1 MKSEIATKQS
11 KLAAKEREL
20 ATAQSIAART
30 YLLLGNRLDT
40 ALLLATEA
48 QKLATQAQPGIILP
62 DTIGTLLTGAYY
74 NRRLLTYLHGASPV
88 NAVAFSQD
96 GKQVATGDFDGNVVL
111 WDAQTHRVIEK
122 FPKSENLGLANKA
135 VRAIAFSTDGR
146 YMAVSSNSV
155 WLRDLVKGENRL
167 LPPDAGATP
176 PSVCAGI

>member
-1 MKSEIATKQS
+1 M
-11 KLAAKEREL
+11 
-20 ATAQSIAART
+20 
-30 YLLLGNRLDT
+30 
-40 ALLLATEA
+40 
-48 QKLATQAQPGIILP
+48 
-62 DTIGTLLTGAYY
+62 
-74 NRRLLTYLHGASPV
+74 

-96 GKQVATGDFDGNVVL
+96 GKLVATGDFDGNVVL

-122 FPKSENLGLANKA
+122 FPKPENLGLADDA

-176 PSVCAGI
+176 PVYALAFSGDSKLLAYGDKKGSIVIRDMMADSSVTLRAPPESEVRGLSFGQDAKLLAAGFGDGRILTWSRSADA